1 MTRSALTAAVLLCA
15 CAGTTAIAGTPPH
28 WANEQSPAAQGNSNA
43 DRDRDARDES
53 HQRRGGDWKRSSDP
67 QRNEP
72 RVSNPPTRPAPVQN
86 RPAPDQNRP
95 PVSHG
100 PAPGSRDHDVRDR
113 GSNSERGRGN
123 SNDRGSGN
131 SNDRG
136 SGNSNDRGSGNSND
150 RGRSNNDDRG
160 RWSNDGHGRSN
171 AGDRGDHAYA
181 RDPRPNTDWA
191 RHDRDQARRTFDRDH
206 WRDER
211 GRDWNHD
218 RGWYD
223 HYRVDHFRFYNGRYF
238 ARERFRLNF
247 YVIPYGYYRHSWT
260 RGEFLPYSY
269 FDDGYTLGDYWTYGL
284 YDPPYGCE
292 WVRVDDDALLVDM
305 QTGEV
310 LDTVYDLFY

>member
-1 MTRSALTAAVLLCA
+1 MSRSVLTAAVLLCA

-28 WANEQSPAAQGNSNA
+28 WANEQNPTAQGNSNA
-43 DRDRDARDES
+43 DRDRDARDEG
-53 HQRRGGDWKRSSDP
+53 HQQRGGDWKRSSDP

-72 RVSNPPTRPAPVQN
+72 RASNPPARPAPVQN
-86 RPAPDQNRP
+86 HPPAAHNPEQRPPSRQAPDQGRP

-100 PAPGSRDHDVRDR
+100 PVPGSRDHDD
-113 GSNSERGRGN
+113 RGRG
-123 SNDRGSGN
+123 
-131 SNDRG
+131 
-136 SGNSNDRGSGNSND
+136 
-150 RGRSNNDDRG
+150 NNDDRG
-160 RWSNDGHGRSN
+160 RWSNDDHGRSKQD
-171 AGDRGDHAYA
+171 DRGGHVYA
-181 RDPRPNTDWA
+181 RDPRPDTDWA
-191 RHDRDQARRTFDRDH
+191 RHQREQARRTFDRDH
-206 WRDER
+206 WRDDR

-223 HYRVDHFRFYNGRYF
+223 HYRVDHFRYRNGRYF

-247 YVIPYGYYRHSWT
+247 YVFPYGYYRHSWMP
-260 RGEFLPYSY
+260 GEFLPYSY

-292 WVRVDDDALLVDM
+292 WVRVDGDALLVDM